1 MARYRGRHRAP
12 TTTGRTLARTAIAGA
27 VIGTPLAVAPAAH
40 AESGGTVWDRL
51 AQCES
56 SGNWSINTG
65 NGYYGG
71 VQFSSSTWLGYG
83 GGAYAAT
90 ANLASESQQIV
101 IANKVLAGQG
111 WGAWPVCSVKE
122 GLTGEPTTGGPT
134 GGGSGS
140 NGGSKARAHK
150 SHKKAAVMKLPTTHP
165 VLSKKMYTVRRG
177 DTLTLV
183 ARRYGVSVA
192 ALKSANGLSGEDPT
206 IQAGRRLKIPA
217 S

>member
-1 MARYRGRHRAP
+1 M
-12 TTTGRTLARTAIAGA
+12 
-27 VIGTPLAVAPAAH
+27 
-40 AESGGTVWDRL
+40 
-51 AQCES
+51 
-56 SGNWSINTG
+56 
-65 NGYYGG
+65 
-71 VQFSSSTWLGYG
+71 QFSSSTWLGYG

-177 DTLTLV
+177 DTLASIAARAHVRAGWKLVWAANTATLKNPDLLYV
-183 ARRYGVSVA
+183 GERLHMPRTRHGVYSH
-192 ALKSANGLSGEDPT
+192 
-206 IQAGRRLKIPA
+206 
-217 S
+217 